1 MRVPLSWLRE
11 FIDLPTED
19 PAELKA
25 VIDMLG
31 HEVEGYEILDVGWAD
46 VVVGRVLE
54 ISEHPDADK
63 VRVCR
68 VDVGGSIDQIICGAW
83 NFSEGA
89 RVAVARPGAILP
101 GDFKIGQRTIRGVE
115 SNGMICSESELG
127 LGDDHAGI
135 LVLDGEPEPGMDFS
149 ELVELPDIVFDI
161 SITSNRPDAMSM
173 LGIARDL
180 AAHYGVGS
188 HVPELAMATA
198 PGSTKIGVTVED
210 PEGCRRFTAREIRN
224 VKVGRSPLQ
233 VRHRLNKAG
242 IRSISNVVD
251 VTNYVMLELGHP
263 LHAFDVDSISGNSL
277 VVKRAGEGETLT
289 TLDDVTRQ
297 LTSED
302 LIIYDADGPTSMSGT
317 MGGARSEV
325 SPKTTNVLMEAA
337 SWDPPTIMYMSRR
350 HGLLSEASIRFERG
364 VDPGLADMANQR
376 ASAMV
381 AQLAGGEVL
390 EGAVDISGPI
400 EPALVELRLSDVERL
415 LGSGFESDYVAG
427 ILERL
432 GMSVTGDDPMT
443 VTVPTYRP
451 DVTRP
456 ADLVEEVARIHG
468 YDKFGATVPS
478 GPAGYLTQQQQRL
491 RLAYQALAG
500 IGLNQAVTLPFV
512 GEDDMQGLD
521 RAADLVRMLKVKNP
535 LREEEGRLRP
545 TLLPGLL
552 NAARYNVSR
561 GEKSVAV
568 FESGLVFTTDPNEM
582 DARLP
587 AQTERIAWV
596 LVGPVGASVLGR
608 DRLEADAAYSLA
620 VLKHLLAKLRIEG
633 FEVVNGGTAGFHP
646 GRTATVKLEGAV
658 VGHVGELTP
667 GAARAFDLPGRVGV
681 AELDLTPLLAP
692 VPLKPAVTPS
702 PFPPVDFDLS
712 FVVSGDIA
720 TADLVAATSGAGD
733 DMVESARVFDEF
745 RGGDLGDGERAI
757 AISYRLRALDRTL
770 TNEEVAPI
778 RSAMI
783 AAGEG
788 LGARLRGAG

>member
-1 MRVPLSWLRE
+1 MRVPLRWLRE

-31 HEVEGYEILDVGWAD
+31 HEVEGYEVLDVGWSD
-46 VVVGRVLE
+46 VVVGMVLE
-54 ISEHPDADK
+54 ITEHPDADK
-63 VRVCR
+63 IRVCQ
-68 VDVGGSIDQIICGAW
+68 VDVGSSTDQIICGAW
-83 NFSEGA
+83 NFAEGA
-89 RVAVARPGAILP
+89 HVAVARPGALLP

-135 LVLDGEPEPGMDFS
+135 LVLDGEPEPGTNFS
-149 ELVELPDIVFDI
+149 DLVELPDIVFDV

-180 AAHYGVGS
+180 AAHFGS
-188 HVPELAMATA
+188 ESFVPELTMPTV
-198 PGSTKIGVTVED
+198 PGSTKIDVTVED
-210 PEGCRRFTAREIRN
+210 TIGCRRFTAREIRG

-242 IRSISNVVD
+242 VRSISNVVD

-263 LHAFDVDSISGNSL
+263 LHAFDADSIRGNSL
-277 VVKRAGEGETLT
+277 VVKRASEGETLV
-289 TLDDVTRQ
+289 TLDDVTRK
-297 LTSED
+297 LTPED

-325 SPKTTNVLMEAA
+325 SLKTTSVLMEAA

-364 VDPGLADMANQR
+364 VDPGLADIANQR

-381 AQLAGGEVL
+381 ALLADGEVL
-390 EGAVDISGPI
+390 EGAVDISGAI
-400 EPALVELRLSDVERL
+400 ETAEVDLRLSDVERL
-415 LGSGFESDYVAG
+415 LGSGFERGYVAG

-432 GMSVTGDDPMT
+432 GMSVSGDEPMT

-451 DVTRP
+451 DLTRP

-468 YDKFGATVPS
+468 YDKFGATIPT
-478 GPAGYLTQQQQRL
+478 GPAGYLTRQQQRL
-491 RLAYQALAG
+491 RKAHQALAG

-512 GEDDMQGLD
+512 GEDDM
-521 RAADLVRMLKVKNP
+521 RALGRVDDLARMLKVKNP

-552 NAARYNVSR
+552 NVARYNVSR
-561 GEKSVAV
+561 GERSVAV
-568 FESGLVFTTDPNEM
+568 FETGLVFSTDPH
-582 DARLP
+582 DLDTRLP
-587 AQTERIAWV
+587 AQTDRVAWV
-596 LVGPVGASVLGR
+596 LVGPVGTSVLGH
-608 DRLEADAAYSLA
+608 DRIEADASYSLA
-620 VLKHLLAKLRIEG
+620 VLRHLLATLRIDGAEIT
-633 FEVVNGGTAGFHP
+633 GGETTGFHP
-646 GRTATVKLEGAV
+646 GRTAVVTLDGAA
-658 VGHVGELTP
+658 VGHVGELSP
-667 GAARAFDLPGRVGV
+667 GAARAFDLPARVGL
-681 AELDLTPLLAP
+681 AELDLGPFLAP

-702 PFPPVDFDLS
+702 QFPPVDFDLS
-712 FVVSGDIA
+712 FVVPRDTA
-720 TADLVAATSGAGD
+720 TADLVAATTSAAD

-745 RGGDLGDGERAI
+745 RGEGLGEGERAI
-757 AISYRLRALDRTL
+757 AIRYRLRAPDRTL
-770 TNEEVAPI
+770 SNEEVAPV

-783 AAGEG
+783 AAGEA

>member
-1 MRVPLSWLRE
+1 MRVPLRWLRE
-11 FIDLPTED
+11 FINLPTED

-25 VIDMLG
+25 IIDMLG
-31 HEVEGYEILDVGWAD
+31 HEVEGYEVLDIGWSD
-46 VVVGRVLE
+46 VVVGKVLE

-63 VRVCR
+63 VRVCQ
-68 VDVGGSIDQIICGAW
+68 VDVGNSTDQIICGAW
-83 NFSEGA
+83 NFAEGA
-89 RVAVARPGAILP
+89 YVAVARPGALLP

-135 LVLDGEPEPGMDFS
+135 LVLDGEPEVGTSFAD
-149 ELVELPDIVFDI
+149 LVELPDVVFDI

-180 AAHYGVGS
+180 SAYYGVDS
-188 HVPELAMATA
+188 HVPELPMPTVS
-198 PGSTKIGVTVED
+198 GSTKIDVTVED
-210 PEGCRRFTAREIRN
+210 SDGCRRFTAREIRD
-224 VKVGRSPLQ
+224 VKVRRSPLQ

-242 IRSISNVVD
+242 VRSISNVVD

-263 LHAFDVDSISGNSL
+263 LHAFDADSINGNSL
-277 VVKRAGEGETLT
+277 VVKRASEGETLV
-289 TLDDVTRQ
+289 TLDDVTRK
-297 LTSED
+297 LTPED
-302 LIIYDADGPTSMSGT
+302 LIIYDVDGPTSMSGT

-325 SPKTTNVLMEAA
+325 SPETTNVLMEAA

-364 VDPGLADMANQR
+364 VDPGLADVANQR

-381 AQLAGGEVL
+381 AQLADGEVL

-400 EPALVELRLSDVERL
+400 EPALVELRLSDVEHL
-415 LGSGFESDYVAG
+415 LGSGFESNYVAG
-427 ILERL
+427 ILQRL
-432 GMSVTGDDPMT
+432 GMSVSGDDPMT

-468 YDKFGATVPS
+468 YDKFGATVPT

-491 RLAYQALAG
+491 RLAHQTLAG
-500 IGLNQAVTLPFV
+500 IGLNQAVTLPFI
-512 GEDDMQGLD
+512 GEDDMRAID

-552 NAARYNVSR
+552 NVARYNVSR
-561 GEKSVAV
+561 GERSVSV

-587 AQTERIAWV
+587 AQTERLAWV
-596 LVGPVGASVLGR
+596 IVGPVGTSVVGQ
-608 DRLEADAAYSLA
+608 DRLEADAYYSLA

-633 FEVVNGGTAGFHP
+633 AEIVSGGTAGFHP
-646 GRTATVKLEGAV
+646 RRTATVKLNGAV

-667 GAARAFDLPGRVGV
+667 GAARAFDLPGRVAL
-681 AELDLTPLLAP
+681 AELDFTPLLSP

-702 PFPPVDFDLS
+702 QFPPVDFDLS
-712 FVVSGDIA
+712 FVVSGDVA
-720 TADLVAATSGAGD
+720 TADLVAATSGAAG
-733 DMVESARVFDEF
+733 DMVENVRVFDEF
-745 RGGDLGDGERAI
+745 RGGGMGEGERAI
-757 AISYRLRALDRTL
+757 AIAYRLRAPDRTL
-770 TNEEVAPI
+770 TNEEVAPV
-778 RSAMI
+778 RAAMI

>member
-1 MRVPLSWLRE
+1 MRVPLRWLRE

-31 HEVEGYEILDVGWAD
+31 HEVEGYEVLDIGWTD
-46 VVVGRVLE
+46 VVVGKVLE

-63 VRVCR
+63 VRVCQ
-68 VDVGGSIDQIICGAW
+68 VDVGSSTDQIICGAW
-83 NFSEGA
+83 NFAEGA
-89 RVAVARPGAILP
+89 YVAVARPGALLP

-135 LVLDGEPEPGMDFS
+135 LVLDGEPEVGTSFAD
-149 ELVELPDIVFDI
+149 LVELPDVVFDI

-180 AAHYGVGS
+180 AAYYGVDS
-188 HVPELAMATA
+188 HVPELPMPTV
-198 PGSTKIGVTVED
+198 PGSTKIDVTVED
-210 PEGCRRFTAREIRN
+210 TDGCRRFTAREIRD
-224 VKVGRSPLQ
+224 VKVGRSPLH
-233 VRHRLNKAG
+233 VRYRLNKAG
-242 IRSISNVVD
+242 VRSISNVVD

-263 LHAFDVDSISGNSL
+263 LHAFDADSISGNSL
-277 VVKRAGEGETLT
+277 VVKRASEGETLI
-289 TLDDVTRQ
+289 TLDDVTRK
-297 LTSED
+297 LTPED

-325 SPKTTNVLMEAA
+325 SPETTRVLMEAA

-364 VDPGLADMANQR
+364 VDSGLADIANQR

-381 AQLAGGEVL
+381 AQLAHGEVL

-400 EPALVELRLSDVERL
+400 EPTLVELRLSDVERL

-427 ILERL
+427 ILQRL
-432 GMSVTGDDPMT
+432 GMSVSGDDPMT

-468 YDKFGATVPS
+468 YDKFGATVPT

-491 RLAYQALAG
+491 RLAHQSLAG

-512 GEDDMQGLD
+512 GEDDMRALD
-521 RAADLVRMLKVKNP
+521 RVADLARMLKVKNP

-552 NAARYNVSR
+552 NVARYNVSR
-561 GEKSVAV
+561 GERSVAV

-587 AQTERIAWV
+587 AQTERLSWV
-596 LVGPVGASVLGR
+596 LVGPVGTSMVGQ
-608 DRLEADAAYSLA
+608 DRLEADASYSLA
-620 VLKHLLAKLRIEG
+620 VLRHLLAKLRIEG
-633 FEVVNGGTAGFHP
+633 AEIVSGGIAGFHP
-646 GRTATVKLEGAV
+646 GRTATVKLDGAV

-667 GAARAFDLPGRVGV
+667 GAAGAFDLPGRVGL

-720 TADLVAATSGAGD
+720 TANLVSATSGAAG
-733 DMVESARVFDEF
+733 DMVERARVFDEF
-745 RGGDLGDGERAI
+745 RGGGMGEGERAI
-757 AISYRLRALDRTL
+757 AIAYRLRAPDRTL
-770 TNEEVAPI
+770 TNEEVAPV

-788 LGARLRGAG
+788 LGARLRGAE